1 MEWFESLRTNWRG
14 FSGILKISLRK
25 PTFTPLPKI
34 ALWAKKMLLGWAS
47 RKTREVWALKSQEVG
62 EQNWVYYGL
71 GGFGEDFVRGAIQKV
86 RWKRPPPTLPARH
99 ATQTHFFFNPTAE
112 IRIPGSYLVFPLL
125 EQIYSLCSGG
135 WMGSQNCV
143 LVAGRATTQARTPT
157 FTLLPKIAFW
167 S

>member
-99 ATQTHFFFNPTAE
+99 TTQTHFFL
-112 IRIPGSYLVFPLL
+112 IRQQKL
-125 EQIYSLCSGG
+125 EYQVVIWRFLYWSKFIAHVVVVEWGL
-135 WMGSQNCV
+135 QNCV